1 MTRIGFAYNQKPDDS
16 TEFARQLNVSDASG
30 GGRID
35 EEGGDHS
42 GARVIAARELAV
54 DITRAPSAP
63 RADDAYADW
72 DSPETIA
79 AVERALSGVGDVVR
93 LEATPDFPQRL
104 REARPDI
111 VFNMAEGLSGQNR
124 EAHVPAIC
132 EFYGVPYSGS
142 DPLTL
147 SLCLNKARAK
157 EVLSYHGIPNAPFVV
172 VRDAEELEAL
182 VGGKRGAGGR
192 WRASRL
198 ALLGSR
204 FPLFAKPLHEGSS
217 KGITER
223 NLCRTRDELRAQVE
237 FLLDRYAQP
246 V

>member
-35 EEGGDHS
+35 EEGGNHS

-63 RADDAYADW
+63 RADDAYAEW

-111 VFNMAEGLSGQNR
+111 VFNMAEGVSGQNR
-124 EAHVPAIC
+124 ESHVPAIC

-147 SLCLNKARAK
+147 SLCLNKARTK
-157 EVLSYHGIPNAPFVV
+157 QMLQFHGVPTAPF
-172 VRDAEELEAL
+172 AL
-182 VGGKRGAGGR
+182 VETLADARALKREGK
-192 WRASRL
+192 
-198 ALLGSR
+198 
-204 FPLFAKPLHEGSS
+204 
-217 KGITER
+217 
-223 NLCRTRDELRAQVE
+223 LR
-237 FLLDRYAQP
+237 Y
-246 V
+246 